1 MEFNADRLIVIARS
15 LGFSR
20 LGIVNLD
27 SAESL
32 SGVVD
37 MMRVWLEKGYA
48 GDMRYLARHLA
59 IRANP
64 KALLARPTPTLR
76 AIVVAMDYLP
86 KETDAT
92 AWRPA
97 EEAAL
102 GDPARAV
109 ISVYARG
116 RDYHRVMRSRLV
128 RLARTLKDQCRPTQG
143 APSAYQ
149 FRACV
154 DSAPVLEVELAR
166 KAQLGW
172 RGKHTLLLNREQGSM
187 FFLGVLLTD
196 MPLAEM
202 PPETTEI
209 SAMNGAVRAP
219 DLPSAPINTGHC
231 GTCTACLDACP
242 TSAFTAPY
250 ELDARRC
257 ISYLTIE
264 HEGAIAEELR
274 PLLGNRV
281 YGCDDCQR
289 VCPWNRYAKPALID
303 DFDVRHGLD
312 ESTLLGLFSW
322 TEKEFSE
329 RHRGSAI
336 LRIGYGRWRR
346 NLAVGLGNAL
356 RSASLPGHLRT
367 EIGKALRAALPGA
380 PEALAEHIRWAL
392 RAGEPHEFA

>member
-37 MMRVWLEKGYA
+37 MMRAWLEKGYA
-48 GDMRYLARHLA
+48 GDMRYLARNLA
-59 IRANP
+59 IRADP
-64 KALLARPTPTLR
+64 KALLARPSPTLR

-86 KETDAT
+86 KDTDVA
-92 AWRPA
+92 AWRSA

-102 GDPARAV
+102 GDPAQAV

-128 RLARTLKDQCRPTQG
+128 RLARTLKDECRPAQG

-196 MPLAEM
+196 MPLPAS
-202 PPETTEI
+202 PLSVSP
-209 SAMNGAVRAP
+209 
-219 DLPSAPINTGHC
+219 PSANPPAVSLNTSHC

-264 HEGAIAEELR
+264 HEGAIDEELR

-289 VCPWNRYAKPALID
+289 VCPWNRYAKPAVID

-312 ESTLLGLFSW
+312 GSTLLGLFSW
-322 TEKEFSE
+322 TEEEFSE

-367 EIGKALRAALPGA
+367 EIGKALQAALPDA
-380 PEALAEHIRWAL
+380 PDALAEHIRWAL